1 MNNVAAVLQQKRREL
16 LDDLARIKEESHEAG
31 ESQARD
37 YTDTA
42 TEDQSFGEMLEE
54 ATLETETLKQVEDAL
69 QRVADGSYGK
79 CVVCGKPIDPA
90 RLAAIP
96 WTPYCR
102 EHEQKLAR
110 Q

>member
-1 MNNVAAVLQQKRREL
+1 MNNAAAVLQLKRREL
-16 LDDLARIKEESHEAG
+16 LDDLARIKEESREAG
-31 ESQARD
+31 EPEARD

-42 TEDQSFGEMLEE
+42 AEDEGIGETLEE
-54 ATLETETLKQVEDAL
+54 GTLETETLKQVEDAL
-69 QRVADGSYGK
+69 QRIADGTYGK

-102 EHEQKLAR
+102 EDQQKLDR